1 MKKMV
6 RKMGCEVFKINA
18 RYFEMEWDQSEPNQK
33 AAWELY
39 IEFIDQ
45 NHNSKVRHIAC

>member
-6 RKMGCEVFKINA
+6 RKMGYDVFKINA
-18 RYFEMEWDQSEPNQK
+18 RFLEMEWDQSEPNQK

-39 IEFIDQ
+39 IEFINQ
-45 NHNSKVRHIAC
+45 NHNSKVRRIAW